1 VRVGLRKIPRRT
13 FQAAALRAGAARDR
27 PTSSHE
33 PGRPLLKER
42 GPIFD
47 QHIYE
52 MRPMT
57 TDVNTTQSA
66 LQEFRTKAKDDIFGQ
81 DAAIDALADEL
92 GRCFENR
99 SGNRSPGVFVLTGP
113 DLSETKMELAHML
126 AAALG
131 AAGKIYDLSPPWGGE
146 DALILGL
153 KPTLPHTM
161 SLQHHLH
168 DSPRSVILIHAI
180 DLAHPTIVNRLMSAW
195 TSGRLLGP
203 SGEEISTREAIFI
216 LTTELAQGEI
226 GELARKVIDPDRL
239 HVSAVKVLADAG
251 FPIPVLRSIDAVV
264 CLKRLTAGELTR
276 DYCKDLEEQVRAQG
290 LVLDEGGLDAR
301 LVTYG
306 LEPAIGAYTQG
317 ENALKERLDADLA
330 RVKDDGAKRVRL
342 VLGKERILVLPVDQP
357 LKEPASAPGS
367 ADQEGSGDE

>member
-1 VRVGLRKIPRRT
+1 
-13 FQAAALRAGAARDR
+13 
-27 PTSSHE
+27 
-33 PGRPLLKER
+33 LLKER
-42 GPIFD
+42 RPIFD